1 MSARKEIAVVGA
13 GVSGLAAVK
22 ACVEVGMLPTC
33 YEQSLDIGGLWN
45 ISDDSVVPRVTVTES
60 TTFNTSKEMSCFSD
74 FPMPRN
80 FPNYVNHAYFMRYL
94 HAYVEQFDLSK
105 YLFFRT
111 IVTKVEKHT
120 DFKST
125 GQWLVHSRNLDSGKN
140 SKREFD
146 GVMIAVGKN
155 NTTLLPTFPHQDT
168 FTGTILHSSD
178 YRDAKD
184 FKNKC
189 MIVVGLGNSAADIAV
204 ELSREAKQVSSFR
217 FSPPHYHDYVYTY
230 ALERFCHM

>member
-1 MSARKEIAVVGA
+1 MSPSKEIAVVGA

-45 ISDDSVVPRVTVTES
+45 ISDDSGVHRVTVTES

-74 FPMPRN
+74 FPMPRD

-94 HAYVEQFDLSK
+94 HAYVEQFHLAK
-105 YLFFRT
+105 YLFFHT
-111 IVTKVEKHT
+111 TVTKVQKHS

-125 GQWLVHSRNLDSGKN
+125 GRWVVYSRNLHSGEE
-140 SKREFD
+140 SKKEFD

-155 NTTLLPTFPHQDT
+155 NAAFLPTFPNQHT

-178 YRDAKD
+178 YRDVTD

-189 MIVVGLGNSAADIAV
+189 VLVVGLGNSAADIAV
-204 ELSREAKQVSSFR
+204 ELSREAKQVSGRR
-217 FSPPHYHDYVYTY
+217 FQHNITVVPRRVY
-230 ALERFCHM
+230 